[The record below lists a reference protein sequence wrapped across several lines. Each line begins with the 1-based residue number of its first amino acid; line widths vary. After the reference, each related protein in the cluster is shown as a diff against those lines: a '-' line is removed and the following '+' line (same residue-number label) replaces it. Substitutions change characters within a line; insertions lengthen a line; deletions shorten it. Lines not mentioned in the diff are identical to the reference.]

1 MEHLVY
7 NYTTALLHPPNTPL
21 LHTASLHLERSEIP
35 REDVSKL
42 SVLLFFVI
50 LSARL
55 NDAVG
60 QAAKN
65 LINIQVEFLHSV
77 QDDKIQP
84 FETASIQERHHCIT
98 VSLYD

>member
-1 MEHLVY
+1 MEYFVHNCTIV
-7 NYTTALLHPPNTPL
+7 LLHSPNTPL
-21 LHTASLHLERSEIP
+21 LHRASLHLERSEIP

-50 LSARL
+50 LS
-55 NDAVG
+55 
-60 QAAKN
+60 AAKN